1 MLVSSDFLTKF
12 GAKKVVTKGEFHQF
26 VHVYNNAH
34 QSDWAVRLEC
44 RLHLTHHKMILL
56 FPHKLISKEMSEEK
70 RTVCTQKLSKEF

>member
-12 GAKKVVTKGEFHQF
+12 GAKKVVTKGFHQF
-26 VHVYNNAH
+26 VYVYNNAH

-56 FPHKLISKEMSEEK
+56 FTHQLISKETSEEK
-70 RTVCTQKLSKEF
+70 RTVYTQKLSKES